1 MNRPAGPSATVRI
14 AGAATLIAALTVL
27 ARLAGFGR
35 TLVFL
40 QAVGDNQLG
49 DLYLAA
55 NTVPNILFELVAGG
69 ALASLV
75 VPLLA
80 GAVAAGDRERV
91 AATTSA
97 LLGWALL
104 VLVPLAALVA
114 VFAEPIVALLT
125 NLPAGNTD
133 VAARMLRVF
142 APQLPLYGVG
152 VVLTGVLQAHRRFA
166 WPVLAPLLSSVT
178 VIVAYAAYAVVDGA
192 RTGVAGLSVAGEY
205 ILSVG
210 TTLGVVVLSLCLV
223 VPVRRL
229 GVPVRPHHRFPD
241 GVARTTLRLGW
252 AGAVTVGA
260 QYLALAVVLKLS
272 AGDGDYT
279 RFNAAW
285 TVFLLPWAVLA
296 VPVATAVYP
305 DLAAA
310 HEEGDEG
317 RYRAAL
323 SRAARSVVLLCCL
336 GAAAL
341 VAVAEPAA
349 RLMRVP
355 AAADGIAWFAPGLL
369 GYGLYALLSRAL
381 YARGRPAPVAV
392 AVAAG
397 WAVVAGGAVALA
409 AALPAADRVPAL
421 AAANAA
427 GMLLLGGLLAAA
439 VRRTVGPGTLAR
451 LARLTT
457 VGVLAGVVAA
467 AAGRATVGLVL
478 PHTPGTPADLLQG
491 MLGAVAVLV
500 AFAVVALVLD
510 RRDVRPALAAVT
522 RRLSRRRP
530 ATGAPAA
537 ETPVAKTP
545 AGEMPAG
552 TPARDDAGTEPGPAA
567 PAAADTTRG
576 QGDR

>member
-1 MNRPAGPSATVRI
+1 MNRPPGPSAAVRI

-40 QAVGDNQLG
+40 QAVGANELG

-55 NTVPNILFELVAGG
+55 NTVPNIIFELVAGG

-97 LLGWALL
+97 LLGWSLL
-104 VLVPLAALVA
+104 LLVPLAALVA

-142 APQLPLYGVG
+142 AVQLPLYGVG

-166 WPVLAPLLSSVT
+166 WPVLAPLLSSLT
-178 VIVAYAAYAVVDGA
+178 VIAAYVAYAAVDGS
-192 RTGVAGLSVAGEY
+192 RSGVAGLSAAGEY
-205 ILSVG
+205 TLSVG

-229 GVPVRPHHRFPD
+229 GVPVRPRHRFPA

-260 QYLALAVVLKLS
+260 QQLALAVVLRLS
-272 AGDGDYT
+272 AEDGDYT

-305 DLAAA
+305 ELAGA
-310 HEEGDEG
+310 HEAGDEV

-323 SRAARSVVLLCCL
+323 SRAARTVVLLCCL

-341 VAVAEPAA
+341 IAVAGPAA
-349 RLMRVP
+349 RLMNVP
-355 AAADGIAWFAPGLL
+355 AAAGGIAWFAPGLL

-397 WAVVAGGAVALA
+397 WAVVAGAAAALA

-427 GMLLLGGLLAAA
+427 GMLLLGGLLAGA

-457 VGVLAGVVAA
+457 VGVLAGAVAA
-467 AAGRATVGLVL
+467 AAGRGAAGLVL
-478 PHTPGTPADLLQG
+478 PDTPGTPADLLQG
-491 MLGAVAVLV
+491 MLGAVVVLA
-500 AFAVVALVLD
+500 AFAVVALALD
-510 RRDVRPALAAVT
+510 RRDVRPAFAAVT
-522 RRLSRRRP
+522 RRLSRRRLP
-530 ATGAPAA
+530 AEPAA
-537 ETPVAKTP
+537 PED
-545 AGEMPAG
+545 
-552 TPARDDAGTEPGPAA
+552 PARGDRAEPGPAA
-567 PAAADTTRG
+567 PAAADKARG
-576 QGDR
+576 QGER